1 MKRNYDNSSVLAG
14 NRPPPPSIIT
24 RNESIRRRRAQER
37 NSVAHVEAQVATR
50 SDKKQPP
57 ATPLRDTLAN

>member
-1 MKRNYDNSSVLAG
+1 MNQSEGGGHKK
-14 NRPPPPSIIT
+14 
-24 RNESIRRRRAQER
+24 ER

-57 ATPLRDTLAN
+57 ATPPTLLQIEAQTLAKRLSRNI